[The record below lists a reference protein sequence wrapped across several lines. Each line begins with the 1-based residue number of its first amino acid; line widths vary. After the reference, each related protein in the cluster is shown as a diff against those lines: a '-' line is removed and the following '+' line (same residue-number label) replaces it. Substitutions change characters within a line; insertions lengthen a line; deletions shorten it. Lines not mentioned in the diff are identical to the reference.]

1 MGASLNAY
9 TSREHTL
16 FHMSCMNNDV
26 RKCVDILGDILQN
39 PQLGHSYVEAEKDTI
54 KTELEESGK
63 DPQDT
68 IMEAAHFNS
77 YRDHVMGQPI
87 LGDVDNI
94 YSVTQDMVKEYHATH
109 YVGKNMVIVGVGNL
123 NHKEFVDQVA
133 NSFGNMSKEPAPGLE
148 KKNLN
153 KPIYTPSIMFMR
165 DDELYNAAVGVFYD
179 APHWSH
185 EDYYAFMLLERIIGS
200 YQMNLNG
207 QSHLNDVSKQYSML
221 EGWCGNFLDITKA
234 QAIYSPYKDCGLF
247 GTFVYGNEVYA
258 KMMAYTGCFIP
269 ASYGTYLNQ
278 VEVYRGRA
286 RFWQELLNIQS
297 PQDIMQLIGPQ
308 ILYLNRRVHRSEMAK
323 RISYFDNKQLSRVY
337 RQWLHDAV
345 IK

>member
-16 FHMSCMNNDV
+16 FHMSCMTNDT

-54 KTELEESGK
+54 KTELEESSK

-87 LGDVDNI
+87 LGDIDNI

-133 NSFGNMSKEPAPGLE
+133 SSFGNM
-148 KKNLN
+148 
-153 KPIYTPSIMFMR
+153 R
-165 DDELYNAAVGVFYD
+165 
-179 APHWSH
+179 
-185 EDYYAFMLLERIIGS
+185 
-200 YQMNLNG
+200 
-207 QSHLNDVSKQYSML
+207 
-221 EGWCGNFLDITKA
+221 
-234 QAIYSPYKDCGLF
+234 
-247 GTFVYGNEVYA
+247 
-258 KMMAYTGCFIP
+258 
-269 ASYGTYLNQ
+269 
-278 VEVYRGRA
+278 
-286 RFWQELLNIQS
+286 
-297 PQDIMQLIGPQ
+297 
-308 ILYLNRRVHRSEMAK
+308 
-323 RISYFDNKQLSRVY
+323 
-337 RQWLHDAV
+337 
-345 IK
+345 